1 MKITIHPLFFIFG
14 LYFALTGKVFLFLT
28 FTLTALIHE
37 LGHSFCAERL
47 GYKMNEVCLMPYG
60 TVVNGSIEGL
70 SYKDEIRVAFYGPL
84 FNLGVCVFF
93 VCLWWLVPES
103 YPYLDTVVFSNLCI
117 FAINLLPAYPL
128 DGGRI
133 LSATLSLYMPRKKSL
148 FIVKILGVVLAILL
162 LALFIYSLTINQL
175 NISILFFSLFILFGT
190 FTKSKENSYVKILY
204 NQGYF
209 ERGIL
214 EEKRIVIGAE
224 STVKELIGYLQGKRA
239 VFCVTINYPN
249 GTQKTLDQKQT
260 QTLLS
265 TPLIYEKIKN
275 LVN

>member
-1 MKITIHPLFFIFG
+1 
-14 LYFALTGKVFLFLT
+14 
-28 FTLTALIHE
+28 
-37 LGHSFCAERL
+37 
-47 GYKMNEVCLMPYG
+47 MPYG

-70 SYKDEIRVAFYGPL
+70 SYKDEIKVAFYGPL

-133 LSATLSLYMPRKKSL
+133 FSATLSLYISRKKSL
-148 FIVKILGVVLAILL
+148 LIVKILGIILSAALLAI
-162 LALFIYSLTINQL
+162 FIYSLIIKQINL
-175 NISILFFSLFILFGT
+175 SILFFSLFILFGT
-190 FTKSKENSYVKILY
+190 FSKSKENAYVKILY
-204 NQGYF
+204 NQGHF

-214 EEKRIVIGAE
+214 EEKRIIVSGENTI
-224 STVKELIGYLQGKRA
+224 KELIGYLQGKRA
-239 VFCVTINYPN
+239 IFCVTVKFENDSEKVLN
-249 GTQKTLDQKQT
+249 AKQT

-265 TPLIYEKIKN
+265 SPFLYEKIKN
-275 LVN
+275 LV